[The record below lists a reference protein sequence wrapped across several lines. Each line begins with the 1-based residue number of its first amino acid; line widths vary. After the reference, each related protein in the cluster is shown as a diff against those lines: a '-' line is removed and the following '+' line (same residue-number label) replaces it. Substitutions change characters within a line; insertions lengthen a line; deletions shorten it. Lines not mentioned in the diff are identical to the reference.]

1 MKSTRAIT
9 EFGTTLILVLGI
21 MLFALFNF
29 KTVVVS
35 GPSMEPTFLNGQ
47 KLLAC
52 KAYWLIGAIR
62 KKDIVVIKGDK
73 PNDYFIKRVYAL
85 PGDVVDWANVPEDWS
100 LEKGEYK
107 IKPGEIYVLGDNREV
122 SEDSRVWGAI
132 SQDRVIG
139 KIVKR

>member
-1 MKSTRAIT
+1 MKRKNAIT

-35 GPSMEPTFLNGQ
+35 GPSMEPTFVNGQ

-52 KAYWLIGAIR
+52 KAYWIIGQIR

-73 PNDYFIKRVYAL
+73 ENDYFIKRVYAL

-100 LEKGEYK
+100 LDRGEYK
-107 IKPGEIYVLGDNREV
+107 IKPGQIYVLGDNREV

-132 SQDRVIG
+132 SQDRIIG